1 MATSSKKSRT
11 IAGSDFAGGGLP
23 AVSGEEWEDLATAM
37 DREGGRSEMATK
49 LKSSGAIAGDHPAE
63 NSSSRVGLEGGGSA
77 GNRMEGGTGDNALI
91 PSPQPPASGGEQEAR
106 GIELRGAPNLPAA
119 TLIRQSGDLRLPAEV
134 QYRLSMS
141 PNPAEVEIRPDGMVY
156 MPWNKFAGAL
166 DLAFGVGNWCQV
178 PQGTPLSQDGFVCWQ
193 FDLYCLAVWVSTAI
207 GEHPDPGNRRMS
219 LANRAEAAKSD
230 ALVKNCKAL
239 GIFRELWDVA
249 WRLDWQAEYAIRVWA
264 LQSEYSSKGAWL
276 WRRKDRDPFF
286 KEKSP
291 KESDIEQ
298 GSNRRDYADDARDHI
313 SSIQKED

>member
-1 MATSSKKSRT
+1 MA
-11 IAGSDFAGGGLP
+11 A
-23 AVSGEEWEDLATAM
+23 
-37 DREGGRSEMATK
+37 K
-49 LKSSGAIAGDHPAE
+49 LKSRGAIAGNHPTE
-63 NSSSRVGLEGGGSA
+63 DMSPGTGLEVRGGAGGGMA
-77 GNRMEGGTGDNALI
+77 GGASDHSLVS
-91 PSPQPPASGGEQEAR
+91 SPQPPASIGITQAR
-106 GIELRGAPNLPAA
+106 SLAERESTDLPTA
-119 TLIRQSGDLRLPAEV
+119 TLVRQSGDLRLPAEV
-134 QYRLSMS
+134 QYRLSMP
-141 PNPAEVEIRPDGMVY
+141 PNPADVEIRPDGLVY

-166 DLAFGVGNWCQV
+166 DLAFGVGNWCQM
-178 PQGTPLSQDGFVCWQ
+178 PQGTPMSQDGFVCWQ

-239 GIFRELWDVA
+239 GIFRELWDVQ

-286 KEKSP
+286 REKSP

-298 GSNRRDYADDARDHI
+298 GSNKRSYEDDARDHI
-313 SSIQKED
+313 EAIQKED